1 LDYDIQSI
9 RFGNPRAAGIG
20 VMGCTKNNYHMNF
33 ALTEIINEYTV
44 PMRREVNVI
53 SGGFALRKSLN

>member
-1 LDYDIQSI
+1 
-9 RFGNPRAAGIG
+9 
-20 VMGCTKNNYHMNF
+20 MGCTKNNYHMNF